1 MYVYIK
7 TILEGDNVHSYRS
20 LIRGKRKKIKS
31 YEQSSRDNLPIWY
44 IPMNINIGKIIL
56 TSSCLFPNI
65 SQYTTGEKS
74 RYGILPEH

>member
-1 MYVYIK
+1 
-7 TILEGDNVHSYRS
+7 
-20 LIRGKRKKIKS
+20 
-31 YEQSSRDNLPIWY
+31 
-44 IPMNINIGKIIL
+44 MNINIGKIIL